1 MKNKMQQSIIN
12 ALGIDLLSPQ
22 EQDAVMAQLGGL
34 VFTAVMERTLDKL
47 QEKDQK
53 EFEGMMDNDETVEKL
68 FDFLGNKIPNIQE
81 IIKEE
86 GEKIKKESE
95 EMLSKFGM

>member
-1 MKNKMQQSIIN
+1 MQQSIIN

-53 EFEGMMDNDETVEKL
+53 EFESMMDNDETVEKL

-81 IIKEE
+81 IIKED